1 MEKKDQDFFHHISAK
16 VNRTIYAITLAM
28 RRSDTPLYA
37 KIAAGVC
44 VFYALSPIDLIPDFI
59 PILGYVDDIIL
70 LPILSWIAVR
80 LIPKEVME
88 ECSVRAENIWE
99 EGLQTKFRY
108 AIPVIIIW
116 MIAAYWLIKRLM
128 RIYQ

>member
-1 MEKKDQDFFHHISAK
+1 MEKKEQIFFHHISAK

-59 PILGYVDDIIL
+59 PCWVMWMT
-70 LPILSWIAVR
+70 LSFFPYCHGSPSGSSR
-80 LIPKEVME
+80 
-88 ECSVRAENIWE
+88 R
-99 EGLQTKFRY
+99 R
-108 AIPVIIIW
+108 
-116 MIAAYWLIKRLM
+116 
-128 RIYQ
+128 